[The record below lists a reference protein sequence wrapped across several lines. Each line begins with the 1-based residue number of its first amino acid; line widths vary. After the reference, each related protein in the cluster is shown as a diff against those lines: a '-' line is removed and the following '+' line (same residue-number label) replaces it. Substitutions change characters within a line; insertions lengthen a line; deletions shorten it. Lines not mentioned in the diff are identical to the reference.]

1 MAPADVLFTAL
12 AAAAVVVAPTTTTE
26 PPTTTHT
33 TGITT
38 PTTLDYLTKTLMQ
51 TLTAVATTT
60 KATTKTAHPT
70 STATSTS
77 SSPTVNDA
85 SCWPGPCSPY
95 MAVSFAPFPT
105 TGDARFTSEWG
116 GAVFAGIFGILT
128 ILHLVQGCYYRLW
141 KVATAAVAGGLTAF
155 AGYTLQAAGSHQRGD
170 PSDIDNV
177 QPYLLATAFILL
189 QIAPLC
195 ITLVP
200 YATLNR
206 LARTRFVPAHDS
218 LSETVTRPWPSNGRW
233 VAAWPVWVL
242 LVVAAAAQA
251 AAVAFLVYCGL
262 TTSSAYDVPQALL
275 VAADL
280 VWAGGLAAQ
289 GCVVLI
295 LLAAVTHAYA
305 TLPPARPG
313 GQQERDEAGTVRP
326 SLPPRRRRQLIWLLI
341 TTYGV
346 LALLVMRIV
355 YRTVEAVMAAE
366 GKSTASIT
374 TNSKPTAVSS
384 ADWIAL
390 YALVLDALPTA
401 LALLLLCACHAGW
414 ALPATEARH
423 RASQSGGRSGGS
435 NTPTSGLGDD
445 DAAADERL
453 DALHDLESSPVDG
466 GRGYFGQPSPAE
478 AAAAATAARE
488 DGQLSTEQVLLQ
500 QRAALQQHYRQRQR
514 QQHRRQGQFRPRHPP
529 PPVVEALARF
539 SLSASLS
546 VSLPRE
552 SFVGGERRPP
562 APGELDEAAG
572 GAPQRL
578 LARLSMDNFIL
589 FRFLNTPSRSTSG
602 RSGGEARTIPQS
614 VRSAISRATSRAT
627 SQNQSQSHGVNRSH
641 GTGSGDGDDP
651 FAGFDDVGHAGLQT
665 EEAQQQ
671 EQQAIL
677 QEKSERSEK
686 EEQQHQNQEREVDA
700 PFHDSDSR
708 RNCDSP
714 DVKERLGPEWT

>member
-1 MAPADVLFTAL
+1 
-12 AAAAVVVAPTTTTE
+12 
-26 PPTTTHT
+26 
-33 TGITT
+33 
-38 PTTLDYLTKTLMQ
+38 
-51 TLTAVATTT
+51 
-60 KATTKTAHPT
+60 
-70 STATSTS
+70 
-77 SSPTVNDA
+77 
-85 SCWPGPCSPY
+85 
-95 MAVSFAPFPT
+95 MAVSFGPFPT
-105 TGDARFTSEWG
+105 IGDSRFTSEWG
-116 GAVFAGIFGILT
+116 GAAFAGIFGLLT

-141 KVATAAVAGGLTAF
+141 KVATAAVAGGLAAS
-155 AGYTLQAAGSHQRGD
+155 AGYILQAAGSRQRGD
-170 PSDIDNV
+170 PSDTDNV

-218 LSETVTRPWPSNGRW
+218 LPDDMRRPWPSNGRW
-233 VAAWPVWVL
+233 IAAWPVWVL
-242 LVVAAAAQA
+242 LVIAAAAQA

-262 TTSSAYDVPQALL
+262 TTSSAYDIPRALL
-275 VAADL
+275 VAAGL

-289 GCVVLI
+289 GVAVLI

-326 SLPPRRRRQLIWLLI
+326 SLPPRRRRKIVWLLM

-366 GKSTASIT
+366 GKSTASIGVDA
-374 TNSKPTAVSS
+374 KTAASS
-384 ADWIAL
+384 ASRSTL
-390 YALVLDALPTA
+390 YALVLDGLPTA

-423 RASQSGGRSGGS
+423 SSSQGGGRSGGS
-435 NTPTSGLGDD
+435 NTPTSGGDD
-445 DAAADERL
+445 DADERM
-453 DALHDLESSPVDG
+453 DALHDLESPVE

-478 AAAAATAARE
+478 AAE
-488 DGQLSTEQVLLQ
+488 GGQELSTEQVLLQ
-500 QRAALQQHYRQRQR
+500 QRAALQRHYRQRQR
-514 QQHRRQGQFRPRHPP
+514 QQHRQSQFRPRHPP

-552 SFVGGERRPP
+552 SFVGGERPARIP
-562 APGELDEAAG
+562 APGEPDEAAG

-589 FRFLNTPSRSTSG
+589 FRFLNTPSRSTSA
-602 RSGGEARTIPQS
+602 RSGGARTIPQS
-614 VRSAISRATSRAT
+614 VRSAISRATSQSHGGGGG
-627 SQNQSQSHGVNRSH
+627 SQSRSQSHGT
-641 GTGSGDGDDP
+641 GTNYGDDP
-651 FAGFDDVGHAGLQT
+651 FAGFDDVAQAGLQT
-665 EEAQQQ
+665 EEAPQQ
-671 EQQAIL
+671 EH
-677 QEKSERSEK
+677 QEHQDREPQE
-686 EEQQHQNQEREVDA
+686 HQNQERENA
-700 PFHDSDSR
+700 LFHDSDSR
-708 RNCDSP
+708 RTCDSP
-714 DVKERLGPEWT
+714 DEKEKLGPEWT